1 MQRPPP
7 SLFSLVLSSLLAA
20 GLAACGT
27 PRLVPLAPAG
37 EVPQEG
43 VAVRAAS
50 LALTAVPAAW
60 PGSPGD
66 LARSVTPLLLVLAN
80 EGGAPVLVR
89 FEDFLLL
96 VGGNREYRV
105 LSPLEVV
112 TVLYGSALSRSDIL
126 PAFHLHRHPFFFRGF
141 LSDPFFSPYSSPY
154 HPFYQYDAPA
164 PYGTPPGRDI
174 LRLALREGRVLPGHR
189 VEGFLFFQHATAG
202 AGPFTLSWIP
212 RDPETGQAL
221 ATLSLPLGLRT

>member
-1 MQRPPP
+1 MQRP
-7 SLFSLVLSSLLAA
+7 SLSLSPLVLSSLLAA

-37 EVPQEG
+37 EPPQEG
-43 VAVRAAS
+43 VAVRAAG
-50 LALTAVPAAW
+50 LALRALPADW
-60 PGSPGD
+60 SGYPRD
-66 LARSVTPLLLVLAN
+66 LPRSVTPLLLVLAN

-96 VGGNREYRV
+96 DSGNREYRA
-105 LSPLEVV
+105 LSPLQVV
-112 TVLYGSALSRSDIL
+112 TVLYGSAPSRSDIL
-126 PAFHLHRHPFFFRGF
+126 PAFHLHRHPLFFHGF
-141 LSDPFFSPYSSPY
+141 LSDPFFYPYYYPY
-154 HPFYQYDAPA
+154 YAPA
-164 PYGTPPGRDI
+164 PHAWPPGRDI

-221 ATLSLPLGLRT
+221 ATLSLPLGIRT

>member
-1 MQRPPP
+1 MQRP
-7 SLFSLVLSSLLAA
+7 SLSLSPLVLSSLLAA

-37 EVPQEG
+37 EPPQEG
-43 VAVRAAS
+43 VAVRAAG
-50 LALTAVPAAW
+50 LALRALPADW
-60 PGSPGD
+60 SGYPRD
-66 LARSVTPLLLVLAN
+66 LPRSVTPLLLVLAN

-96 VGGNREYRV
+96 DSGNREYRA
-105 LSPLEVV
+105 LSPLQVV
-112 TVLYGSALSRSDIL
+112 TVLYGSAPSRSDIL
-126 PAFHLHRHPFFFRGF
+126 PAFHLHRHPLFFHGF
-141 LSDPFFSPYSSPY
+141 LSDPFFYPYYYPY
-154 HPFYQYDAPA
+154 YAPA
-164 PYGTPPGRDI
+164 PHAWPPGRDI

-202 AGPFTLSWIP
+202 AGPFTLSWNP

>member
-1 MQRPPP
+1 MQRP
-7 SLFSLVLSSLLAA
+7 SLSLSPLVLSSLLAA

-27 PRLVPLAPAG
+27 PRLVPLAPVG
-37 EVPQEG
+37 EAPQEG
-43 VAVRAAS
+43 VAVRAS
-50 LALTAVPAAW
+50 GLALTSVPADW
-60 PGSPGD
+60 PGYPGD
-66 LARSVTPLLLVLAN
+66 LPRSVTPLLLVLAN
-80 EGGAPVLVR
+80 EAGAPVLVR

-96 VGGNREYRV
+96 DSGDREYRV

-112 TVLYGSALSRSDIL
+112 TVLYGSAPSRSDIL
-126 PAFHLHRHPFFFRGF
+126 PAFHLHRHPFFFHGL
-141 LSDPFFSPYSSPY
+141 LSDPFFYPYSYPY
-154 HPFYQYDAPA
+154 HPYYPYDAPA
-164 PYGTPPGRDI
+164 PYAWPPGRDI

-221 ATLSLPLGLRT
+221 ATLRLPLGLRT

>member
-1 MQRPPP
+1 MQRP
-7 SLFSLVLSSLLAA
+7 SLSLSPLVLSSLLAA

-37 EVPQEG
+37 EPPQEG
-43 VAVRAAS
+43 VAVRAAG
-50 LALTAVPAAW
+50 LALRALPADW
-60 PGSPGD
+60 SGYPGD
-66 LARSVTPLLLVLAN
+66 LPRSVTPLLLVLAN

-96 VGGNREYRV
+96 DSGNREYRA
-105 LSPLEVV
+105 LSPLQVV
-112 TVLYGSALSRSDIL
+112 TVLYGSAPSRSDIL
-126 PAFHLHRHPFFFRGF
+126 PAFHLHRHPLFFHGF
-141 LSDPFFSPYSSPY
+141 LSDPFFYPYYYPY
-154 HPFYQYDAPA
+154 YAPA
-164 PYGTPPGRDI
+164 PYGWPPGRDI

>member
-50 LALTAVPAAW
+50 LALTAAPAAW
-60 PGSPGD
+60 PGYPGD

-96 VGGNREYRV
+96 DGGNREYRV

-112 TVLYGSALSRSDIL
+112 TVLYGSALSRSAIL
-126 PAFHLHRHPFFFRGF
+126 PAFHLHRHPFF
-141 LSDPFFSPYSSPY
+141 SPYSYPY
-154 HPFYQYDAPA
+154 HPNYPYDAPA
-164 PYGTPPGRDI
+164 PYGRPPGRDI

-212 RDPETGQAL
+212 RDPETGQAM